1 MAKPPFIELSPRDRL
16 PILYED
22 RSVLAIDKPPGW
34 MLVPI
39 SWQKTDRNLQAA
51 IISSIAAG
59 DFWARS
65 RNLKFLKYVHRLDAE
80 TSGVLLFAKG
90 QGALETFGDLFETRK
105 MEKVYFAVTDQLP
118 KDPQWTC
125 RLPIAPDAGEIGRMT
140 VDEGGKS
147 AETAFRVI
155 TSFRDRHLIE
165 ARPYSGRQ
173 HQIRLHLARSGS
185 PIIGDR
191 LYGGRHGKTLGLRAA
206 GLAYEDPFTRRPVQ
220 IRAPMEDF
228 LRLYGFSPEA
238 CAIMFQTMAAER
250 NSRAQK

>member
-1 MAKPPFIELSPRDRL
+1 MAKPPFIELSQRDRL

-22 RSVLAIDKPPGW
+22 RAVLAIDKPRGW

-39 SWQKTDRNLQAA
+39 SWQKTDHNLQAA

-90 QGALETFGDLFETRK
+90 PGALETFGDLFETRK
-105 MEKVYFAVTDQLP
+105 MEKVYFAVSDQTP
-118 KDPQWTC
+118 KDSQWTC
-125 RLPIAPDAGEIGRMT
+125 RMPIAPDPDQIGRMIAN
-140 VDEGGKS
+140 EGGKA
-147 AETAFRVI
+147 AETEFRLI
-155 TSFRDRHLIE
+155 TVFRNRYLIE

-173 HQIRLHLARSGS
+173 HQIRVHLAQSGC
-185 PIIGDR
+185 PIVGDA
-191 LYGGRHGKTLGLRAA
+191 LYGGRHGKTLALRAA
-206 GLAYEDPFTRRPVQ
+206 GLAYEDPFTRRRVQ
-220 IRAPMEDF
+220 IRAPLEDF
-228 LRLYGFSPEA
+228 LTLYGFSPGA
-238 CAIMFQTMAAER
+238 CAVSFHTMAAEI